1 MDTLSFDAATDLNCA
16 PPAQPQGLP
25 LGYLRD
31 LAGRLERQTHSKR
44 INVKIPTDV
53 LAHNGF
59 VALVAE
65 AAANAGVELE
75 QLEFEITEQ
84 DVHWGPDIEPT
95 LRALHALRVR
105 IAVDCF
111 GTERTSLSTLAH
123 LPISTIKLDESIV
136 QAVLADSDIAN
147 YARAIIDAARLM
159 RIDVVADGVASEETE
174 AFLVGAGCL
183 MFERQGVTVDH
194 RTSGCEG

>member
-1 MDTLSFDAATDLNCA
+1 MSAHAVDALTFDTATDLNCA
-16 PPAQPQGLP
+16 PPAQPLCH
-25 LGYLRD
+25 
-31 LAGRLERQTHSKR
+31 LAGWLEGQTHNKR

-53 LAHNGF
+53 LARNGF

-65 AAANAGVELE
+65 AAANAGVGLE

-95 LRALHALRVR
+95 LLALHALRVR

-123 LPISTIKLDESIV
+123 LPISVIKLDESIV

-147 YARAIIDAARLM
+147 YTRAIIDAARLM
-159 RIDVVADGVASEETE
+159 RIDVVADGVVSEETE

-183 MFERQGVTVDH
+183 MFQTEDH
-194 RTSGCEG
+194 RTSRCEC